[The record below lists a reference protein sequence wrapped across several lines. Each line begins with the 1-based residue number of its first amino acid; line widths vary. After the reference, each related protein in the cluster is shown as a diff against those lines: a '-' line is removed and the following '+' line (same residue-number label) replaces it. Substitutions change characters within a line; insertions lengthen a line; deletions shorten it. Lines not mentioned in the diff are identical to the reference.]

1 MRHARRGRKLGR
13 EAQHRKAMLGTM
25 AGQVITHGRIK
36 TTTPKAKELRGVV
49 DKLINTAKKDD
60 LASRRQA
67 VKVLKDKTVVRRLF
81 EDVAPELDD
90 RNSGYT
96 RILKLGPR
104 LGDGAETVYL
114 ERVNSSAEESPN
126 MQNPGTGTR
135 PGGSLA
141 VSCEE
146 LTFSYPGSE
155 VPALSEISF
164 ELRPGEYVGVV
175 GPNGGGKSTLVRL
188 LNGLL
193 RPDAGQIRVSGHDPA
208 SEPFEVRKH
217 LGVLFQNPENGL
229 VAPFVEDDIA
239 FGLENLGVPREE
251 MRERVTR
258 AIRAVGLGGYERR
271 EPHTLSGGEK
281 QRVALAGLLAVEP
294 EILVLDEPTSMLD
307 AAGRGEVLER
317 LEALRSKKTVLHVT
331 HHLEEL
337 QNADRILVLNGGEL
351 VADEIP
357 ARLFADPDLLR
368 ENRLI
373 LPVVS
378 RLALALGLPANL
390 RTPEE
395 LAGAISTGNP
405 ARTR

>member
-1 MRHARRGRKLGR
+1 
-13 EAQHRKAMLGTM
+13 
-25 AGQVITHGRIK
+25 
-36 TTTPKAKELRGVV
+36 
-49 DKLINTAKKDD
+49 
-60 LASRRQA
+60 
-67 VKVLKDKTVVRRLF
+67 
-81 EDVAPELDD
+81 
-90 RNSGYT
+90 
-96 RILKLGPR
+96 
-104 LGDGAETVYL
+104 
-114 ERVNSSAEESPN
+114 

-135 PGGSLA
+135 PDGSLA

-155 VPALSEISF
+155 EPALSEISF

-258 AIRAVGLGGYERR
+258 AIRTVGLGGYERR

-378 RLALALGLPANL
+378 RLALALGLPTNL